1 MTTSETI
8 GAIAPALIKAQSQM
22 QGIIKEGKNP
32 AFKSKYVT
40 LDSIL
45 DTLRPILTS
54 NGLMLT
60 QGSTPPWGVESIT
73 VESRIIHTS
82 GEWIA
87 TTVTIPVTKPDAHGL
102 GSALTYGR
110 RYSVS
115 ALLAISADEDDDAN
129 EAVKPQESFRRG
141 PQGNIVIDE
150 PIKPTSARPL
160 SR

>member
-1 MTTSETI
+1 MKSSETI

-32 AFKSKYVT
+32 AFRSKYVT

-54 NGLMLT
+54 NGLMLA
-60 QGSTPPWGVESIT
+60 QGSHQPETMQAVT

-82 GEWIA
+82 GEWIS
-87 TTVTIPVTKPDAHGL
+87 TTATIPVTKPDAHGL

-129 EAVKPQESFRRG
+129 GAVQAQDGFRRG